1 MPNGWEI
8 TSSAKTLLLKDRKD
22 VNSYQQKFFHQ
33 SNSSLMDNI
42 FASVV
47 FNFLMAMTHS
57 PSWLTCIHLLDMNVA
72 LLHLTVFL
80 DWCKQILLI
89 NDRTAK
95 QLLRL
100 GASTTAKK
108 NGKTGIWLGVAF
120 KMAAHTLPT
129 DLSCLCAL
137 SIFAGDGITNCFEH
151 RQGITLTAPSQC
163 TIASKNHHKK
173 CSSNFWLSPHLVAR
187 EKHARVRWRGNPA
200 RSHTLVV
207 WRMSGHP

>member
-1 MPNGWEI
+1 MPNGWDI
-8 TSSAKTLLLKDRKD
+8 TSGAKMLLLKDQKD
-22 VNSYQQKFFHQ
+22 VNSYQWKFFHQ

-42 FASVV
+42 FASAV

-72 LLHLTVFL
+72 LLHLTIFL

-108 NGKTGIWLGVAF
+108 NGKTGRMVKLAF
-120 KMAAHTLPT
+120 DLVSHSRWQHTLCQ
-129 DLSCLCAL
+129 LICHACVHFQFSQA
-137 SIFAGDGITNCFEH
+137 
-151 RQGITLTAPSQC
+151 TL
-163 TIASKNHHKK
+163 
-173 CSSNFWLSPHLVAR
+173 
-187 EKHARVRWRGNPA
+187 
-200 RSHTLVV
+200 
-207 WRMSGHP
+207 